1 MEEEQV
7 NSDEKFE
14 ERRRFGEI
22 ATGRRESGCVYAS
35 LTADGQWFPARRQ
48 PGGTVQMKLRRRCM
62 QTLGVSV
69 KQLRR
74 KLLELGARIL
84 HVQGSKPR
92 DMALVV
98 CSLNLFHSYSTTFYF
113 FRYCHEYATVRE
125 TVYFQVYWQYCL
137 RIMECDLNS
146 ITVTVL

>member
-1 MEEEQV
+1 
-7 NSDEKFE
+7 
-14 ERRRFGEI
+14 
-22 ATGRRESGCVYAS
+22 
-35 LTADGQWFPARRQ
+35 
-48 PGGTVQMKLRRRCM
+48 M

-98 CSLNLFHSYSTTFYF
+98 RVRLENVFSFLVLLFSYSRISVASSNACQVLMQVARTMLRRSCKMLHYPLENIFLRNFFIFY
-113 FRYCHEYATVRE
+113 
-125 TVYFQVYWQYCL
+125 L
-137 RIMECDLNS
+137 L
-146 ITVTVL
+146 

>member
-1 MEEEQV
+1 
-7 NSDEKFE
+7 
-14 ERRRFGEI
+14 
-22 ATGRRESGCVYAS
+22 
-35 LTADGQWFPARRQ
+35 
-48 PGGTVQMKLRRRCM
+48 M

-98 CSLNLFHSYSTTFYF
+98 RVCALCTCV
-113 FRYCHEYATVRE
+113 RVRVRVCVYASARAAAFPSFPARRIVLLCDTCVVLRGRE
-125 TVYFQVYWQYCL
+125 GE
-137 RIMECDLNS
+137 REREPS
-146 ITVTVL
+146 SRAG

>member
-1 MEEEQV
+1 
-7 NSDEKFE
+7 
-14 ERRRFGEI
+14 
-22 ATGRRESGCVYAS
+22 
-35 LTADGQWFPARRQ
+35 
-48 PGGTVQMKLRRRCM
+48 M

-98 CSLNLFHSYSTTFYF
+98 CVSKIK
-113 FRYCHEYATVRE
+113 
-125 TVYFQVYWQYCL
+125 Q
-137 RIMECDLNS
+137 
-146 ITVTVL
+146 